1 MTAIAQL
8 PAALSLFSLQ
18 GQTALVT
25 GASSGLG
32 LQGFQ
37 CLARAGARVIGAAR
51 RVDLVQ
57 SQAESLLAQGLDA
70 HSVAMDISS
79 DAGVAQAFSEMDRR
93 GMIPDIVVNFAGIG
107 HNRKWRHNQQVDW
120 HRLLQTNLLGAERV
134 SQAAVQRLLAH
145 KRPGNII
152 QVASTLG
159 LTVQPSVS
167 AYASSKAALMH
178 LTKSMAM
185 ELWPRGIRVNCLAP
199 GLFRTPFTADFE
211 RDHGSQYFDL
221 SVTRRMGE
229 APELE
234 GALLFLA
241 SPASSYVNGIV
252 LPVDGGNHLRGM

>member
-1 MTAIAQL
+1 MADL

-18 GQTALVT
+18 GHTALVT

-51 RVDLVQ
+51 RVEAVQ
-57 SQAESLLAQGLDA
+57 SQVQSLVALGHDA
-70 HSVAMDISS
+70 HSLAMDVSS
-79 DAGVAQAFSEMDRR
+79 EQSVAQAFDELDQR
-93 GMIPDIVVNFAGIG
+93 GLVADIVVNFAGIG
-107 HNRKWRHNQQVDW
+107 LNSKWRHNQEAQW
-120 HRLLQTNLLGAERV
+120 LRLLQTNLLGAERV
-134 SQAAVQRLLAH
+134 SQAAVQRLLAL

-185 ELWPRGIRVNCLAP
+185 DCLAP
-199 GLFRTPFTADFE
+199 GLFRTPFTAQFE
-211 RDHGSQYFDL
+211 QDHGRQYFDL

-229 APELE
+229 AQELE

-241 SPASSYVNGIV
+241 SDASSYVNGIV

>member
-1 MTAIAQL
+1 MAEL

-18 GQTALVT
+18 GHTALVT

-51 RVDLVQ
+51 RVEAVQ
-57 SQAESLLAQGLDA
+57 SQAQSLVAQGFDA
-70 HSVAMDISS
+70 HSVAMDVSS
-79 DAGVAQAFSEMDRR
+79 EAGVAQAFAELDQR
-93 GMIPDIVVNFAGIG
+93 GLVADIVVNFAGIG
-107 HNRKWRHNQQVDW
+107 LNSKWRNNQEAQW
-120 HRLLQTNLLGAERV
+120 LQLLQTNLLGAERV

-199 GLFRTPFTADFE
+199 GLFRTPFTAQFE
-211 RDHGSQYFDL
+211 QEHGSHYFDL

-241 SPASSYVNGIV
+241 SAASSYVNGIV

>member
-1 MTAIAQL
+1 MADLPGAQ
-8 PAALSLFSLQ
+8 SLFSLQ
-18 GQTALVT
+18 GHTALVT

-51 RVDLVQ
+51 RVEAVQ
-57 SQAESLLAQGLDA
+57 SQVQSLVALGHDA
-70 HSVAMDISS
+70 HSLAMDVSS
-79 DAGVAQAFSEMDRR
+79 EQSVAQAFAELDQR
-93 GMIPDIVVNFAGIG
+93 GLVADIVVNFAGIG
-107 HNRKWRHNQQVDW
+107 LNSKWRHNQEAQW
-120 HRLLQTNLLGAERV
+120 LRLLQTNLLGAERV
-134 SQAAVQRLLAH
+134 SQAAVQRLLAL

-199 GLFRTPFTADFE
+199 GLFRTPFTAQFE
-211 RDHGSQYFDL
+211 QDHGRQYFDL

-229 APELE
+229 AQELE

-241 SPASSYVNGIV
+241 SDASSYVNGIV

>member
-1 MTAIAQL
+1 MADL

-18 GQTALVT
+18 GHTALVT

-51 RVDLVQ
+51 RVEVVQ
-57 SQAESLLAQGLDA
+57 SQVQSLVAQGHDA
-70 HSVAMDISS
+70 HSLAMDVSS
-79 DAGVAQAFSEMDRR
+79 EQSVAQAFAELDQR
-93 GMIPDIVVNFAGIG
+93 GLVADIVVNFAGIG
-107 HNRKWRHNQQVDW
+107 LNSKWRHNQEAQWV
-120 HRLLQTNLLGAERV
+120 RLLQTNLLGAERV
-134 SQAAVQRLLAH
+134 SQAAVLRLLAL

-199 GLFRTPFTADFE
+199 GLFRTPFTAQFE
-211 RDHGSQYFDL
+211 QDHGRQYFDL

-229 APELE
+229 AQELE

-241 SPASSYVNGIV
+241 SDASSYVNGIV